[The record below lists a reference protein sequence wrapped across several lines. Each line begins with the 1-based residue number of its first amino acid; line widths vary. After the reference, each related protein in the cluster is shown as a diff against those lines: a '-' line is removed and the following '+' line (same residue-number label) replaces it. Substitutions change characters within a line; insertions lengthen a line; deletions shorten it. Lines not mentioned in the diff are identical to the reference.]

1 MIRVTA
7 FHYTA
12 NSILIKR
19 VGKSKRGLICRRR
32 AKEGV
37 SAEKVL
43 DVEHGLVI
51 FDLCSTT
58 S

>member
-32 AKEGV
+32 AKEEV
-37 SAEKVL
+37 SAEKGEESHKGGVRVGIN
-43 DVEHGLVI
+43 DASG
-51 FDLCSTT
+51 
-58 S
+58 